1 MILSNPK
8 KAVLLP
14 LGFVKHMP
22 IKFQQSFYQHVADIT
37 AVVEDEQLADPVA
50 VFRDLVTEVLDSVHR
65 SAINTSEEMYD
76 LYDQADH
83 FWQGTRHLFKAYR
96 HSTNAKDA
104 TLANKALDMF
114 QRMNCKRLLLSNAGA
129 KLAALAS
136 NISAAWKPTDLTGTF
151 LEGWVTQLNALAT
164 NYADALQKHVER
176 GAQHVCFTERKMDL
190 YESFEFLYLNFYTYM
205 GNTGDLAIAQVFS
218 DINDLIA
225 WYTATAKAHATRV
238 KNANENG
245 NENGNENVNGNANEN
260 GNENDN
266 EEENLSAEEEVK
278 VNVDVNVDKE
288 AE

>member
-8 KAVLLP
+8 KATLLP

-37 AVVEDEQLADPVA
+37 SAVEDEQLADSVA
-50 VFRDLVTEVLDSVHR
+50 VFRDLVNEVLDSVHR
-65 SAINTSEEMYD
+65 SAINTSQEMYD

-190 YESFEFLYLNFYTYM
+190 YSAFEFLYLNFYTYM

-238 KNANENG
+238 KNANENE
-245 NENGNENVNGNANEN
+245 NANGNENVNGNANEN
-260 GNENDN
+260 ED

>member
-190 YESFEFLYLNFYTYM
+190 YESFEFLYLNFYTHM

-245 NENGNENVNGNANEN
+245 NGNVNGNENVNVNEN
-260 GNENDN
+260 ED

-278 VNVDVNVDKE
+278 VNVDVNVEKE